1 MALIVSGSQGRARV
15 ERRDGVPHG
24 GWFTLGAERFPC
36 ALGRAGIN
44 AGKSEGDGAT
54 PVGVLP
60 LRRLLFRA
68 DRVAP
73 PRWPAGGRE
82 PIAPADGWCDD
93 PDDRDYNRIVRL
105 PFDARA
111 EALWRDDGLYDV
123 LVVLGWNDA
132 PVLRGR
138 GSAIFLHV
146 APPGDGP
153 TQGCIGLALSAL
165 LQVLAAGLTEVEVVE
180 S

>member
-1 MALIVSGSQGRARV
+1 MEGRWRARV

-24 GWFTLGAERFPC
+24 GWFAFGAHRLPC
-36 ALGRAGIN
+36 ALGQAGIS

-54 PVGVLP
+54 PAGVLP

-68 DRVAP
+68 DRAAP
-73 PRWPAGGRE
+73 PRWPPGSRE
-82 PIAPADGWCDD
+82 PIARTDGWCDD
-93 PDDRDYNRIVRL
+93 PDDRAYNRMVRL
-105 PFDARA
+105 PSEGRA

-132 PVLRGR
+132 PVVRGR

-146 APPGDGP
+146 APPDDGP
-153 TQGCIGLALSAL
+153 THGCIGLALPAL
-165 LQVLAAGLTEVEVVE
+165 LQVLASGLTEIEVVE